1 MDRQLTTADA
11 ELVRQATELVAAC
24 GDGRSHTVAA
34 AARAADGR
42 IVTGLNVAH
51 FTGGPCA
58 EQVVIGTAAAMGIRE
73 LTTIVAANDEGRGI
87 LSPCGRCRQVLV
99 DYFPDIDVIVP
110 NGDGS
115 MTVTHVSDL
124 LPWGNRWTR
133 DNGSQPLKPPRGV
146 IEVKTDGD
154 STGTGTTIADG

>member
-1 MDRQLTTADA
+1 MDRQLTAADA
-11 ELVRQATELVAAC
+11 ELVRSATELVATH
-24 GDGRSHTVAA
+24 GDGASHTVAA

-73 LTTIVAANDEGRGI
+73 LTTIVAANDRDRGI
-87 LSPCGRCRQVLV
+87 LAPCGRCRQVLV
-99 DYFPDIDVIVP
+99 DYFPDIEVIVP
-110 NGDGS
+110 TGNGS
-115 MTVTHVSDL
+115 MIVTHVNDL

-133 DNGSQPLKPPRGV
+133 QNGSQPLRPR
-146 IEVKTDGD
+146 
-154 STGTGTTIADG
+154 